1 MIEQK
6 LTYTAPEA
14 EALVVRFEGVICG
27 SPTNEKMNNTSMS
40 GVWSMDD

>member
-14 EALVVRFEGVICG
+14 EALVVRFEGVICQ
-27 SPTNEKMNNTSMS
+27 SPTNEKYNEEKSMS
-40 GVWSMDD
+40 GSWSID

>member
-14 EALVVRFEGVICG
+14 EVLVVRFESQIL
-27 SPTNEKMNNTSMS
+27 TAS
-40 GVWSMDD
+40 GGTEQGNIVNGAWD